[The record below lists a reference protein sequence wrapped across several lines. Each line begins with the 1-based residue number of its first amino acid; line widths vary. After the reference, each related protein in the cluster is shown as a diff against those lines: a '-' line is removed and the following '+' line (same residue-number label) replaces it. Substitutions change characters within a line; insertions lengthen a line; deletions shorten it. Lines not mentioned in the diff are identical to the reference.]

1 MIEIRI
7 EGMTCGGCVASV
19 KKALLAADPTAS
31 AEIDLASGKAAI
43 ETTLPRARIVEAIE
57 AAGYDV
63 VAG

>member
-19 KKALLAADPTAS
+19 RKAILAADQAAS

-43 ETTLPRARIVEAIE
+43 ETTLPQARIVEAIE

>member
-19 KKALLAADPTAS
+19 RKALTAADQSAQ
-31 AEIDLASGKAAI
+31 AEIDLASGTARI
-43 ETTLPRARIVEAIE
+43 ETALPRERVVAAIE

>member
-7 EGMTCGGCVASV
+7 EGMTCGGCVTSV
-19 KKALLAADPTAS
+19 KKAVSSADETAS
-31 AEIDLASGKAAI
+31 TEIDLTSGIARI
-43 ETTLPRARIVEAIE
+43 ETALPRNRIVEAIE